1 MESSDKTLFGIRL
14 FQGLTPD
21 ELKELAARSHW
32 HRFASGQQ
40 VLSHGD
46 DSTDIYFIVGGQV
59 RATIYSR
66 SGKEVAF
73 RDLGPGESFGELSAI
88 DDKPRAANVV
98 AVSDSLIVSMPS
110 SVFWD
115 VLLTHSLVTSTMLKH
130 LTGLTRLLTERIIE
144 FSTLGVRN
152 RIHAELLRLVRK
164 KMRAEN
170 VAEVSP
176 APTHAEIA
184 SRISTHRE
192 AVTREL
198 NELTRAGLVERRS
211 GTLYIHD
218 VNKLQQMVEEVGRE

>member
-1 MESSDKTLFGIRL
+1 MESPDKTLFGIRL
-14 FQGLTPD
+14 FRGLTSD
-21 ELKELAARSHW
+21 ELKELAARCHW
-32 HRFASGQQ
+32 HRFATGQQ

-46 DSTDIYFIVGGQV
+46 ASTDIYFIVGGQV

-73 RDLGPGESFGELSAI
+73 RDLGPGDSFGELSAI
-88 DDKPRAANVV
+88 DDQPRAANVV
-98 AVSDSLIVSMPS
+98 TVSDSLIVSMPA

-115 VLLTHSLVTSTMLKH
+115 VLLTHSPVATTMLKE

-152 RIHAELLRLVRK
+152 RIHAELLRLARK
-164 KMRAEN
+164 QMETDK
-170 VAEVSP
+170 VAELSP

-198 NELTRAGLVERRS
+198 NELTRAGLIERRS
-211 GTLYIHD
+211 GALFIHD
-218 VNKLQQMVEEVGRE
+218 VNKLQKMVQEVGRE

>member
-1 MESSDKTLFGIRL
+1 MESSDKSLFGIRL
-14 FQGLTPD
+14 FHGLAPD
-21 ELKELAARSHW
+21 ELKELAARCHW
-32 HRFASGQQ
+32 HRFGAGQQ
-40 VLSHGD
+40 ILSHRD
-46 DSTDIYFIVGGQV
+46 DSTDIYFIIGGQV

-88 DDKPRAANVV
+88 DNKPRAANVV

-115 VLLTHSLVTSTMLKH
+115 VLLTHSLIASTMLKQ
-130 LTGLTRLLTERIIE
+130 LSDLTRLLTERIIE

-152 RIHAELLRLVRK
+152 RIHAELLRLSRK
-164 KMRAEN
+164 QMRSEN
-170 VAEVSP
+170 VAELSP

-198 NELTRAGLVERRS
+198 NELTRAGLIERRS

-218 VNKLQQMVEEVGRE
+218 VNKLKQIVEEVVHE